1 MEARRTW
8 WHRKLLGS
16 LLGAGLLAT
25 TVTAAQAPSSLRP
38 ASTAEPF
45 STSSLSYTADDGV
58 GLHASLG
65 WYGPLAPRPLV
76 VEDSPYAPA
85 VDSLTWAGGASFN
98 YVELQWR
105 GTGLSGGSLD
115 STGARDQ
122 EDLSGFLGWA
132 CRQSWSDGAIGLYG
146 FSASAIVA
154 YNSMHLPLPCVKAAS
169 LMSGTVDLYRD
180 LLDIGGVPSPAV
192 GSAVEAMIGGPW
204 LENLQARAQEEP
216 ATIGPSVAGF
226 ATAPLQV
233 GANQT
238 EDAFW
243 DERTYQGDPNHI
255 PVLADD
261 GFYDVE
267 ERGAFQGYLATKAD
281 GSHLVVM
288 GAHDGSAAGTPGP
301 FPHFAA
307 WFAHWLL
314 GQPDG
319 DPVVSVEL
327 SNGSRQQF
335 LDGNVTPLS
344 GTDWP
349 LPGTAWSDL
358 YLSATKS
365 GTVTSLNDGTLGLS
379 PAAAPTLQ
387 SYPFVPSEPSETD
400 LHTSATVA
408 SDGLDQ
414 AAAYFPALTDMA
426 LSNPTSLTYTTPALK
441 EPVDAVGPVG
451 LDLFASSTAPYTD
464 LVAVVADVWPDGT
477 AYPVATGWLR
487 TEYPGVDLSRSLVDQ
502 AGDIVD
508 PYSDFTAQDPTA
520 PGAMREYHLE
530 VLPIGNHFAAGHR
543 LRLYLLG
550 TPADMLAPPPG
561 VDTLST
567 GGLTVSRLVLPTYGT
582 TLAAALGG

>member
-1 MEARRTW
+1 MHTRRTW
-8 WHRKLLGS
+8 WHRR
-16 LLGAGLLAT
+16 LLASLT
-25 TVTAAQAPSSLRP
+25 SAGFLALTLAAAQGPSPVRTAATTAPFSSSSL
-38 ASTAEPF
+38 T
-45 STSSLSYTADDGV
+45 YTADDGV
-58 GLHASLG
+58 ALHASLG
-65 WYGPLAPRPLV
+65 WFGSLTARPLV

-85 VDSLTWAGGASFN
+85 VSTLGWAGDGFN
-98 YVELQWR
+98 YLELQWR

-122 EDLSGFLGWA
+122 EDLAGFLGWA
-132 CRQSWSDGAIGLYG
+132 CRQPWSGGAIGLYG

-154 YNSMHLPLPCVKAAS
+154 YNSMHLTLPCVKAAA

-204 LENLQARAQEEP
+204 LENLAARAQGDP
-216 ATIGPSVAGF
+216 ATIVPSLGGF
-226 ATAPLQV
+226 ATAPVQV
-233 GANQT
+233 GAHQT
-238 EDAFW
+238 EDGFW
-243 DERTYQGDPNHI
+243 DERRYQGDPNHI

-288 GAHDGSAAGTPGP
+288 GAHDGAAAGTPGP

-307 WFAHWLL
+307 WFGHYLL
-314 GQPDG
+314 GQPDD

-335 LDGNVTPLS
+335 LAGNVTSLS
-344 GTDWP
+344 GDDWP

-358 YLSATKS
+358 YLSPATS
-365 GTVTSLNDGTLGLS
+365 GTVTSLNDGSLSLS
-379 PAAAPTLQ
+379 PPATASLAP
-387 SYPFVPSEPSETD
+387 YPFVPSEASETD

-408 SDGLDQ
+408 ADGLDQ
-414 AAAYFPALTDMA
+414 AATYLPALTDMS
-426 LSNPTSLTYTTPALK
+426 LSGPTSLTYTTPVLRS
-441 EPVDAVGPVG
+441 PVDAVGPVG
-451 LDLFASSTAPYTD
+451 LDLFASSTAPFTD

-487 TEYPGVDLSRSLVDQ
+487 TEYPGVDMARSVVDQ
-502 AGDIVD
+502 AGDVID
-508 PYSDFTAQDPTA
+508 PYNDFSTQDPA
-520 PGAMREYHLE
+520 LPGTVRQYHLE

-543 LRLYLLG
+543 IRLYLLG
-550 TPADMLAPPPG
+550 TPLDMQPPPPG
-561 VDTLST
+561 LDTIST
-567 GGLTVSRLVLPTYGT
+567 GGLTLSRLVFPTYGT
-582 TLAAALGG
+582 GLAAAFGG